1 MEVPQMKKNVGSTD
15 RVVRL
20 VVGLGLLS
28 LVWLGPQTFWGL
40 LGIIPLATAVTS
52 YCPNY
57 QIIGISTCKSDEAA
71 EPEAA

>member
-1 MEVPQMKKNVGSTD
+1 MQKNVGSVD

-28 LVWLGPQTFWGL
+28 IVWIGPQTLWGL
-40 LGIIPLATAVTS
+40 VGLIPLATAVIS

-57 QIIGISTCKSDEAA
+57 QILGINTCKTAETAQSDGSA
-71 EPEAA
+71 